1 MAETAIQPMRD
12 KHLENLERSLKWEK
26 RKIDRAVQ
34 KQIIDKA
41 ELITDTLLDIGISE
55 RNPNVLNSLLDRAF
69 GKARQNIGIDG
80 GAEDK
85 PVVFLPAELMLKHGI
100 RAAEY
105 KELHPAE
112 DDGNPEPSGMLV
124 EPIEEIST

>member
-12 KHLENLERSLKWEK
+12 KHLENLERALKWEK

-34 KQIIDKA
+34 QQIIEKA
-41 ELITDTLLDIGISE
+41 HVITDVLLDIGINE

-85 PVVFLPAELMLKHGI
+85 PIVFLPAELMLKHGI
-100 RAAEY
+100 KAAQY
-105 KELHPAE
+105 SELRPAE

-124 EPIEEIST
+124 EPIQIEAQ